1 MGLGNNL
8 KELRVEHKLTQK
20 ELAEKLSI
28 TVSTLSHWEC
38 NYQEPSVKDL
48 IAIANFYGITVDELL
63 CVSDNLGSPTAAPM
77 GESLTAS
84 ERELIAEFRRLSPYL
99 QGLTLETVRNW
110 SGKTDSATDSVL
122 HKKT

>member
-1 MGLGNNL
+1 M
-8 KELRVEHKLTQK
+8 TQK

-84 ERELIAEFRRLSPYL
+84 ERELLADFRSLSPYL
-99 QGLTLETVRNW
+99 QGIAKNTVRGLTGAGA
-110 SGKTDSATDSVL
+110 SDL
-122 HKKT
+122 HKKA